1 MKVAATTTMAKML
14 AKAVKDKGY
23 KVRYITCDAEA
34 YKWYVGDIYEAEDQ
48 GDWLPNTNK
57 FRAIE
62 IQYPSEYYACPQYLT
77 TREISNI
84 FRTYRCKSAEDL
96 IDRLVEAVEI

>member
-34 YKWYVGDIYEAEDQ
+34 YKWYVGDIYEAED
-48 GDWLPNTNK
+48 
-57 FRAIE
+57 
-62 IQYPSEYYACPQYLT
+62 
-77 TREISNI
+77 
-84 FRTYRCKSAEDL
+84 
-96 IDRLVEAVEI
+96 

>member
-14 AKAVKDKGY
+14 DKAVKDKGY
-23 KVRYITCDAEA
+23 KARYITCTRDECL
-34 YKWYVGDIYEAEDQ
+34 WYIGDIYEAEDY

-62 IQYPSEYYACPQYLT
+62 ICYDPYDYACPRYLT